1 MRNNRAISVV
11 SGLAILGSATALVLT
26 VTGGPGP
33 RLEPGPFR
41 EAGRVLAQQALSQ
54 LKPGGLVMVITRD
67 TAAFQN
73 PASDVLLKSFRNELS
88 GNGVKIDSIQT
99 IEVDPLRPV
108 SVPAGDF
115 FHWINK
121 AAKGSVLVSFMGPPV
136 LNETQISQ
144 LGEIKPA
151 IIALCS
157 GPVRDQVELRT
168 LFSQGLLRTAVVSRR
183 PVLASSAK
191 AGTDHDAFD
200 REFVAVTANNVTAL
214 PISANP

>member
-1 MRNNRAISVV
+1 MRNNRAISVA
-11 SGLAILGSATALVLT
+11 SGLAILGSTVAVMLT
-26 VTGGPGP
+26 VTGGPGL
-33 RLEPGPFR
+33 RLEHRPFR

-54 LKPGGLVMVITRD
+54 RKPGGMVTVIARD

-73 PASDVLLKSFRNELS
+73 PASDVLLKSFRTELS
-88 GNGVKIDSIQT
+88 RNGVKIDALQS

-115 FHWINK
+115 FQWITK
-121 AAKGSVLVSFMGPPV
+121 SEKGSVIVSFMGPPM

-157 GPVRDQVELRT
+157 GPVHDQVELRT
-168 LFSQGLLRTAVVSRR
+168 LFSQGLLRAAVVSRR
-183 PVLASSAK
+183 PVPTSSANS
-191 AGTDHDAFD
+191 GTDRAAFD
-200 REFVAVTANNVTAL
+200 REFVAVTADNVTAL

>member
-1 MRNNRAISVV
+1 V
-11 SGLAILGSATALVLT
+11 SGLAILGAAAALVLT
-26 VTGGPGP
+26 VTGGSGP

-41 EAGRVLAQQALSQ
+41 EAGRVLAQQTLSE
-54 LKPGGLVMVITRD
+54 LKPGGLLTVITRD

-88 GNGVKIDSIQT
+88 RSGVKIDATQA
-99 IEVDPLRPV
+99 IEIDPLRPV

-115 FHWINK
+115 FQLINK
-121 AAKGSVLVSFMGPPV
+121 SAKGSVLVSFMGPPV
-136 LNETQISQ
+136 LNETQVSQ

-168 LFSQGLLRTAVVSRR
+168 LFSQGLLRAAVVSRR
-183 PVLASSAK
+183 PVLAAPANS
-191 AGTDHDAFD
+191 GTDRAAFD